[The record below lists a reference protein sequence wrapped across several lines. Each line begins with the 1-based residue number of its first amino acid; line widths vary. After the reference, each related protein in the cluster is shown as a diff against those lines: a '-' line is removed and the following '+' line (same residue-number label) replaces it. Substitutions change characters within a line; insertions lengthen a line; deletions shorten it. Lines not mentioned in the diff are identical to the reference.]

1 MSDNESV
8 WEYYGENDPYFAV
21 NTISEMRS
29 ETLDEDKVK
38 LFFAR
43 GEDYIKQI
51 WDEIE
56 KHFVPDFRPERSLDF
71 GCGVARMTLP
81 IAKRSRGETVGV
93 DISTHM
99 LEVAQKNADMFGVK
113 NVSFIKGDDTIS
125 KVTGKFDFVHSIVV
139 LQHVDPKIGE
149 VIFRRMVEMLSEG
162 GVGMLHVMYEN
173 TVSSRAQKFRFALY
187 RDFSFTYK
195 LRNLILRKKKE
206 PLIPMY
212 SYNLNKLMLILQ
224 QNDCHNC
231 HVRFSHHG
239 VEGVLLFFQKKRE
252 ELY

>member
-1 MSDNESV
+1 MSDNESI
-8 WEYYGENDPYFAV
+8 WEYFGENDPYFAV

-29 ETLDEDKVK
+29 EILDEDKIK
-38 LFFAR
+38 LFFER
-43 GEDYIKQI
+43 GEEYIKTI
-51 WDEIE
+51 WQEIE
-56 KHFVPDFRPERSLDF
+56 EHFTADFKPQRSLDF

-81 IAKRSRGETVGV
+81 IAKRSGEAVGV

-99 LEVAQKNADMFGVK
+99 LEVARKNADLFGCK

-125 KVTGKFDFVHSIVV
+125 KVTGKFDFIHSFVV
-139 LQHVDPKIGE
+139 FQHVAPKIGE
-149 VIFRRMVEMLSEG
+149 IIFKRMVEMLSEG
-162 GVGMLHVMYEN
+162 GIGMLHVTYEN
-173 TVSSRAQKFRFALY
+173 TVSTGAQKLRFALY

-212 SYNLNKLMLILQ
+212 SYNLNRLMLILQ

-231 HVRFSHHG
+231 HIRFSHHG
-239 VEGVLLFFQKKRE
+239 VEGVLLFFQKKKRD
-252 ELY
+252 LY